1 MPDYPAYVKIRNYLT
16 LEAKSKRA
24 NELKRV
30 IVDVEAI
37 HALYPELII

>member
-1 MPDYPAYVKIRNYLT
+1 M
-16 LEAKSKRA
+16 LEAKPKRA
-24 NELKRV
+24 DELRRV